1 MPGRYYIKTFGCQMN
16 EYDSTRMGDVL
27 GAGAGLQ
34 PTDNPA
40 DPDALPMNTASGREK
55 AEDKV
60 YSLLGEWRELKKK
73 KPHLLIGVGGCVASQ
88 EGDAI
93 TRRAPYVD
101 LVFGPQTLHRLPDM
115 IGEKLRTGRA
125 VVDVSFPAIEKF
137 DNLPAPRAE
146 GSSAFVSVMEGCSKY
161 CTFCV
166 VPYTRGDEVSRPFE
180 SVMDEVRALAS
191 QGVGEITL
199 LGQNVN
205 AYAGAMADG
214 TVVDLATLIH
224 YVAALDGIQR
234 LRFTTSH
241 PVEFGDSLIEAYANV
256 PKLANQ
262 LHLAVQS
269 GSDRI
274 LAAMKRGYTAPEFK
288 EKLRRLRAVRPT
300 ISVSTDIIVGF
311 PGETERDFEATL
323 KLVRD
328 ANFDQS
334 FSFIYSQRPGTPT
347 ASLPDD
353 VAQEV
358 KQQRLA
364 RLQAQLNDQA
374 RAISDSMV
382 GSTQRVLVERP
393 SKKDRQ
399 ELAGRTENN
408 RWVNFAGPASLI
420 GHFVDVQI
428 VEARPQSLRGRLAA
442 ADKPEDGGRLAPTPG
457 ARLVANS

>member
-1 MPGRYYIKTFGCQMN
+1 
-16 EYDSTRMGDVL
+16 
-27 GAGAGLQ
+27 
-34 PTDNPA
+34 
-40 DPDALPMNTASGREK
+40 
-55 AEDKV
+55 
-60 YSLLGEWRELKKK
+60 LLGEWRELKKL
-73 KPHLLIGVGGCVASQ
+73 KPHVLIGVGGCVASQ

-115 IGEKLRTGRA
+115 IGELKRTGRA
-125 VVDVSFPAIEKF
+125 VVDVSFPEIEKF
-137 DNLPAPRAE
+137 DNLPPARAE
-146 GSSAFVSVMEGCSKY
+146 GSSAYVSIMEGCSKY

-166 VPYTRGDEVSRPFE
+166 VPYTRGDEVSRGFD
-180 SVMDEVRALAS
+180 SVMDEVRTLAG

-205 AYAGAMADG
+205 AYAGGMADG
-214 TVVDLATLIH
+214 SIVDLATLIH
-224 YVAALDGIQR
+224 YVAEVPDLERI
-234 LRFTTSH
+234 RFTTSH

-256 PKLANQ
+256 PKLANH

-274 LAAMKRGYTAPEFK
+274 LSLMKRGYTALEFK
-288 EKLRRLRAVRPT
+288 EKLRKLRAVRPT

-323 KLVRD
+323 KLVRE

-334 FSFIYSQRPGTPT
+334 FSFIYSQRPGTPA

-353 VAQEV
+353 VTHED
-358 KQQRLA
+358 KQARLA
-364 RLQAQLNDQA
+364 RLQAQLNEQA
-374 RAISDSMV
+374 RAISGTMV

-408 RWVNFAGPASLI
+408 RWVNFPGPASHI
-420 GHFVDVQI
+420 GRFVDVTI
-428 VEARPQSLRGRLAA
+428 VKALPQSLRGRLADA
-442 ADKPEDGGRLAPTPG
+442 APHGAHPQEMPAAACCAP
-457 ARLVANS
+457 ALS

>member
-27 GAGAGLQ
+27 ATGAGLT

-40 DPDALPMNTASGREK
+40 DADVLLMNTCSVREK

-60 YSLLGEWRELKKK
+60 YSLLGEWRALKKA
-73 KPHLLIGVGGCVASQ
+73 KPHVLIGVGGCVASQ
-88 EGDAI
+88 EGEGI

-101 LVFGPQTLHRLPDM
+101 LVFGPQTLHRLPAM
-115 IGEKLRTGRA
+115 IGELKRTGRA
-125 VVDVSFPAIEKF
+125 VVDVSFPEIEKF

-146 GSSAFVSVMEGCSKY
+146 GSSAYVSIMEGCSKY

-166 VPYTRGDEVSRPFE
+166 VPYTRGDEVSRGFE
-180 SVMDEVRALAS
+180 SVLAEVRSLVS

-224 YVAALDGIQR
+224 YVAEIDGVQR
-234 LRFTTSH
+234 IRFTTSH
-241 PVEFGDSLIEAYANV
+241 PVEFSDSLVEAYANV
-256 PKLANQ
+256 PKLANH

-274 LAAMKRGYTAPEFK
+274 LAAMKRGYTALEFK
-288 EKLRRLRAVRPT
+288 AKLRALRAVRPT
-300 ISVSTDIIVGF
+300 IAVSTDIIVGF

-323 KLVRD
+323 KLVRE

-334 FSFIYSQRPGTPT
+334 FSFIYSQRPGTPA

-353 VAQEV
+353 VPLEV
-358 KQQRLA
+358 KQTRLA

-382 GSTQRVLVERP
+382 GSTQRVLVVRP
-393 SKKDRQ
+393 AKKDKA
-399 ELAGRTENN
+399 ELAGRTENS
-408 RWVNFAGPASLI
+408 RWVNFPGPHSLI
-420 GHFVDVQI
+420 GKFVDVAI
-428 VEARPQSLRGRLAA
+428 VQALPQSLRGRLTSNI
-442 ADKPEDGGRLAPTPG
+442 PERLA
-457 ARLVANS
+457 ANQ

>member
-16 EYDSTRMGDVL
+16 EYDSARMGDVL
-27 GAGAGLQ
+27 NAGAGLQ

-40 DPDALPMNTASGREK
+40 EADVLLMNTCSVREK

-60 YSLLGEWRELKKK
+60 YSLLGEWRELKKL
-73 KPHLLIGVGGCVASQ
+73 KPQLLIGVGGCVASQ

-115 IGEKLRTGRA
+115 IGELKRTGRA
-125 VVDVSFPAIEKF
+125 VVDVSFPEVEKF
-137 DNLPAPRAE
+137 DNLPPARAE
-146 GSSAFVSVMEGCSKY
+146 GSSAYISIMEGCSKY

-166 VPYTRGDEVSRPFE
+166 VPYTRGDEVSRGFD
-180 SVMDEVRALAS
+180 SVMDEVRTLVR

-224 YVAALDGIQR
+224 YVAEVPGVERI
-234 LRFTTSH
+234 RFTTSH
-241 PVEFGDSLIEAYANV
+241 PVEFGESLIEAYANV
-256 PKLANQ
+256 PKLANH

-274 LAAMKRGYTAPEFK
+274 LAAMKRGYTALEFK
-288 EKLRRLRAVRPT
+288 EKLRRLRAVRPS

-334 FSFIYSQRPGTPT
+334 FSFIYSQRPGTP
-347 ASLPDD
+347 AAALADD
-353 VAQEV
+353 VTLEL

-364 RLQAQLNDQA
+364 RLQAQLNQQA
-374 RAISDSMV
+374 FAISESMV

-393 SKKDRQ
+393 SKKDKQ

-408 RWVNFAGPASLI
+408 RWVNFPGPASLI
-420 GHFVDVQI
+420 GQFVDVI
-428 VEARPQSLRGRLAA
+428 VVKALPQSLRGRLAVA
-442 ADKPEDGGRLAPTPG
+442 PEG
-457 ARLVANS
+457 ARCEPADTRVAVNS

>member
-27 GAGAGLQ
+27 GAGAGLT

-40 DPDALPMNTASGREK
+40 EADVLLMNTCSVREK

-60 YSLLGEWRELKKK
+60 YSLLGEWRDLKKL
-73 KPHLLIGVGGCVASQ
+73 KPHVLIGVGGCVASQ

-115 IGEKLRTGRA
+115 LGELKRTGRS
-125 VVDVSFPAIEKF
+125 VVDVSFPEIEKF
-137 DNLPAPRAE
+137 DHLPPARAE
-146 GSSAFVSVMEGCSKY
+146 GATAYVSIMEGCSKY

-166 VPYTRGDEVSRPFE
+166 VPYTRGDEVSRPFD
-180 SVMDEVRALAS
+180 SVMEEVRQLAE

-205 AYAGAMADG
+205 AYAGPMADG
-214 TVVDLATLIH
+214 TLVDLATLIH
-224 YVAALDGIQR
+224 YVAEVPGIKR
-234 LRFTTSH
+234 IRFTTSH
-241 PVEFGDSLIEAYANV
+241 PVEFSDSLVEAYANV
-256 PKLANQ
+256 PKLANH

-274 LAAMKRGYTAPEFK
+274 LAAMKRGYTALEFK

-323 KLVRD
+323 KLVRE

-334 FSFIYSQRPGTPT
+334 FSFIYSQRPGTPA

-353 VAQEV
+353 VPHDD
-358 KQQRLA
+358 KQARLM
-364 RLQAQLNDQA
+364 RLQAQLNEQA
-374 RAISDSMV
+374 RAISESMV

-393 SKKDRQ
+393 SKKDAN
-399 ELAGRTENN
+399 ELAGKTENN
-408 RWVNFAGPASLI
+408 RWVNFAGPKSLI
-420 GHFVDVQI
+420 GQFVDVTI
-428 VEARPQSLRGRLAA
+428 VKALPQSLRGRLLQIV
-442 ADKPEDGGRLAPTPG
+442 PERDARLA
-457 ARLVANS
+457 ANQ

>member
-16 EYDSTRMGDVL
+16 EYDSARMGDVL
-27 GAGAGLQ
+27 NAGAGLQ

-40 DPDALPMNTASGREK
+40 EADVLLMNTCSVREK

-60 YSLLGEWRELKKK
+60 YSLLGEWRELKKL
-73 KPHLLIGVGGCVASQ
+73 KPQLLIGVGGCVASQ

-115 IGEKLRTGRA
+115 IGELKRTGRA
-125 VVDVSFPAIEKF
+125 VVDVSFPEVEKF
-137 DNLPAPRAE
+137 DNLPPARAE
-146 GSSAFVSVMEGCSKY
+146 GSSAYISIMEGCSKY

-166 VPYTRGDEVSRPFE
+166 VPYTRGDEVSRGFD
-180 SVMDEVRALAS
+180 SVMDEVRTLVR

-224 YVAALDGIQR
+224 YVAEVPGVERI
-234 LRFTTSH
+234 RFTTSH
-241 PVEFGDSLIEAYANV
+241 PVEFGESLIEAYANV
-256 PKLANQ
+256 PKLANH

-274 LAAMKRGYTAPEFK
+274 LAAMKRGYTALEFK
-288 EKLRRLRAVRPT
+288 EKLRRLRAVRPS

-334 FSFIYSQRPGTPT
+334 FSFIYSQRPGTPA
-347 ASLPDD
+347 ASLADD
-353 VAQEV
+353 VTLEH

-364 RLQAQLNDQA
+364 RLQAQLNQQA
-374 RAISDSMV
+374 FAISESMV

-393 SKKDRQ
+393 SKKDKQ

-408 RWVNFAGPASLI
+408 RWVNFPGPASLI
-420 GHFVDVQI
+420 GRFVDVI
-428 VEARPQSLRGRLAA
+428 VVKALPQSLRGRLAVA
-442 ADKPEDGGRLAPTPG
+442 PEG
-457 ARLVANS
+457 ARCEPADTRVAVNS